1 MVITIRIFKVFP
13 FNRSKEEII
22 PTPAGKK
29 KKARL
34 SRRYE
39 LRVSIDS
46 VVIIF
51 SSNKVRRINIPKM
64 LPGIGKESTLLILSL
79 KKIINKI
86 MESSLKIFI

>member
-1 MVITIRIFKVFP
+1 MVITIRIFRVFP

-39 LRVSIDS
+39 LTVLIDS
-46 VVIIF
+46 VLIIF
-51 SSNKVRRINIPKM
+51 SSKKVRRINIPKI
-64 LPGIGKESTLLILSL
+64 LPGIGKESPLLILSL
-79 KKIINKI
+79 KKVINKI
-86 MESSLKIFI
+86 IVSSLKIFI